1 MINGLF
7 CMFCKIDNYLRI
19 LYRLSGYLAAF
30 FLIMIAIFI
39 LTGIASRIFGFYI
52 RGLAEYSG
60 YSMAASSFFALAYT
74 FVEGGHIRIT
84 LFLEK
89 VSNYKKKYL
98 EIWCLSIASLFS
110 GYLAF
115 YFMKMLVISY
125 KFQERS
131 EGADEILIWI
141 PQTSVAIGS
150 LIFFISV
157 FHHLIIYIIKKNND

>member
-1 MINGLF
+1 M
-7 CMFCKIDNYLRI
+7 LRSLDKNLNK
-19 LYRLSGYLAAF
+19 LYKFSGYVAAI
-30 FLIMIAIFI
+30 FLILVAVFI
-39 LTGIASRIFGFYI
+39 LIGVSSRIFGFYI

-60 YSMAASSFFALAYT
+60 YCMASASFFALAYT
-74 FVEGGHIRIT
+74 FIEGGHIRIT

-89 VSNYKKKYL
+89 LSGNKKRIA

-115 YFMKMLVISY
+115 YFIKMLIISF

-150 LIFFISV
+150 TIFFISV
-157 FHHLIIYIIKKNND
+157 FHQFILNIKKN